1 MSKEDLEAIA
11 EVLRGTNIMVL
22 SDEIY
27 AELRYDGEKHIPFS
41 NFEGMKERTVV
52 VSGFSKTFAMTGW
65 RLGYALG
72 PERIIK
78 LMTKNSSVRHN
89 VSTDNRTIRCD

>member
-1 MSKEDLEAIA
+1 
-11 EVLRGTNIMVL
+11 MVL

-52 VSGFSKTFAMTGW
+52 VSGFQ
-65 RLGYALG
+65 
-72 PERIIK
+72 
-78 LMTKNSSVRHN
+78 RH
-89 VSTDNRTIRCD
+89 SL

>member
-1 MSKEDLEAIA
+1 
-11 EVLRGTNIMVL
+11 MVL

-41 NFEGMKERTVV
+41 ILRVLKERTVV

-65 RLGYALG
+65 RLGYCVR
-72 PERIIK
+72 PEE
-78 LMTKNSSVRHN
+78 L
-89 VSTDNRTIRCD
+89 

>member
-78 LMTKNSSVRHN
+78 LMTNSSVRHN

>member
-1 MSKEDLEAIA
+1 MPEQLKEKITDKTKLLILPYPNNPTGGIMSKEDLEAIA

-52 VSGFSKTFAMTGW
+52 VSGFQ
-65 RLGYALG
+65 
-72 PERIIK
+72 
-78 LMTKNSSVRHN
+78 RH
-89 VSTDNRTIRCD
+89 SL